1 MKCCHPEKH
10 LVGGGK
16 STRGH
21 LTKLVESLQSLQIQ
35 DRGQTVQFKVGNAAE
50 DVNSTHSNQL
60 HDKQDGLQNLG
71 FRGVN
76 FSSLSDVN
84 SMCQVV

>member
-1 MKCCHPEKH
+1 M
-10 LVGGGK
+10 GGVK

-60 HDKQDGLQNLG
+60 HD
-71 FRGVN
+71 
-76 FSSLSDVN
+76 
-84 SMCQVV
+84 

>member
-35 DRGQTVQFKVGNAAE
+35 DRGQTVQFKVGKAAE

-60 HDKQDGLQNLG
+60 HD
-71 FRGVN
+71 
-76 FSSLSDVN
+76 
-84 SMCQVV
+84 